1 MTSGGASGACPVLM
15 TAPDARVAEEIT
27 RTLVSEGLAACGNIV
42 PSVTSIYRWEGA
54 VETAAEVMVILKTTA
69 VRADEV
75 VQRIEQLHPYDVPEA
90 IVVDIHAG
98 SNEYLRW
105 INESTRG

>member
-1 MTSGGASGACPVLM
+1 MNEKRANEACLVLM
-15 TAPDARVAEEIT
+15 TAPDARVAESVV
-27 RTLVSEGLAACGNIV
+27 RALVEERLAACGNIV
-42 PSVTSIYRWEGA
+42 PSITSIYRWEGA
-54 VETAAEVMVILKTTA
+54 IETTNEVLVILKTTGA
-69 VRADEV
+69 LADEV

-90 IVVDIHAG
+90 IVVDILAG